1 MEAAALL
8 PMNLVIAG
16 IIWSVALGIAAGN
29 YACSLVHR
37 LPRSLSILE
46 KKPYCGSCG
55 AMLQVKDLFPVFS
68 ALLLRHRCRY
78 CGVPYPTSHT
88 WTEVLIGL
96 LFALCFLQYN
106 FSEAYLLVATIGV
119 FLITLAAIDTNEGYL
134 ELRVLLVIVVS
145 AMVWRTLQDHT
156 IYGFFSG
163 GFFGLMA
170 GMFLWR
176 GQVKRVNHIYSLPDG
191 AKLFALAGL
200 CLGAKGL
207 VLFFGLFGFC
217 LLIWTLWSKLRGAPR
232 LTLTTPFAAAVMLP
246 LLWPKLY
253 LLLELG
259 KLHHG

>member
-1 MEAAALL
+1 MEAASLL
-8 PMNLVIAG
+8 PTDLILAG

-37 LPRSLSILE
+37 LPRNLSILE
-46 KKPYCGSCG
+46 KKPCCGSCG

-68 ALLLRHRCRY
+68 ALWLKHRCRY
-78 CGVPYPTSHT
+78 CGVKYPTSHT

-106 FSEAYLLVATIGV
+106 FSESYLLVATIGV

-134 ELRVLLVIVVS
+134 ELRVLLVIVVA
-145 AMVWRTLQDHT
+145 AMVLRTLWDGN

-163 GFFGLMA
+163 ALFGLIA
-170 GMFLWR
+170 GLFLWR
-176 GQVKRVNHIYSLPDG
+176 SQVQRVNHIYSLPDG

-207 VLFFGLFGFC
+207 VLFFGLFGVS
-217 LLIWTLWSKLRGAPR
+217 LLLWALLSKARGAAR
-232 LTLTTPFAAAVMLP
+232 LTLTTPFAFAVMLP
-246 LLWPKLY
+246 LLWPQLYSLLY
-253 LLLELG
+253 LL
-259 KLHHG
+259 HR